1 MTSNLET
8 STIVP
13 IDQMLANREE
23 AQALAAMERVGTTL
37 ERFAECNAALRGARR
52 PAHERLL
59 AAVVNLHARTVWAA
73 TRRAGRFWNFDV
85 IQYIGDGAAA
95 EAKVRSSE
103 VVAGLTA
110 VIHDHRD
117 VPELVS
123 AHGLLGQTLV
133 NAAPSTPRVTT
144 PSPCILNRWD
154 ELRSSGTDVR
164 SPTEQAGGITARGS
178 GRLREWFEENV
189 ELREELERRVGRVWE
204 TRFIAPLRK
213 SAGLTVEHSITP
225 PAAAAA

>member
-1 MTSNLET
+1 MTPVTTLQMSRRAMTSNLET

-85 IQYIGDGAAA
+85 FQYIGDGAAA

-133 NAAPSTPRVTT
+133 NAAQWEADFVNAARHYAVAVYLEPLGRAQELWDRCEEPYGTGRGNYRERVWSVT
-144 PSPCILNRWD
+144 
-154 ELRSSGTDVR
+154 GVVR
-164 SPTEQAGGITARGS
+164 GKCRIARG
-178 GRLREWFEENV
+178 
-189 ELREELERRVGRVWE
+189 
-204 TRFIAPLRK
+204 A
-213 SAGLTVEHSITP
+213 
-225 PAAAAA
+225 

>member
-1 MTSNLET
+1 
-8 STIVP
+8 
-13 IDQMLANREE
+13 MLANREE

-85 IQYIGDGAAA
+85 FQYIGDGAAA

-133 NAAPSTPRVTT
+133 NAAQWEADFVNAARHYAVAVYLEPLGRAQELWDRCEEPYGTGRGNYRERVWSVT
-144 PSPCILNRWD
+144 
-154 ELRSSGTDVR
+154 GVVR
-164 SPTEQAGGITARGS
+164 GKCRIARG
-178 GRLREWFEENV
+178 
-189 ELREELERRVGRVWE
+189 
-204 TRFIAPLRK
+204 A
-213 SAGLTVEHSITP
+213 
-225 PAAAAA
+225 